1 MLNDILKA
9 LKTKNYSMADV
20 LIISDFQFDSP
31 LNKTKETIIKEQ
43 EKGTCFYGLQIGKG
57 NNVYKTILDKVWKI

>member
-1 MLNDILKA
+1 
-9 LKTKNYSMADV
+9 MADV